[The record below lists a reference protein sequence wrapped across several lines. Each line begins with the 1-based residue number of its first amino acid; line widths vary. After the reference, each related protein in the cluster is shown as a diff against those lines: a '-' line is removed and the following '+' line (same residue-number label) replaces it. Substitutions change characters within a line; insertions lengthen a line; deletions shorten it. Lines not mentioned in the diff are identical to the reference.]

1 MCYPNCPVAEFDA
14 DEMENLVF
22 GRTRGEGEANIGVH
36 KAIYAVK
43 ANDATILERCQDGG
57 AVSAILMQSLSEGG
71 DGAVVTGLDEDGV
84 WVAMPIVASTDKEI
98 LDSAGTKYTLSP
110 TLCGVASAVREY
122 AKERLTVV
130 GIPCQMRGL
139 SKSMT
144 GAHAYARFKDAVRLK
159 VGLFC
164 TETFNHARLMEFL
177 EKEGVE
183 ASEVNKF
190 VIKKGRFIAY
200 KGGEEV
206 YNTKLSNMKELVR
219 SCCHVC
225 GDFTAEFAD
234 LSVGSVGSP
243 DGWSTVIVRSQ
254 RGEQALEAAEKAG
267 LIKIKPVEEGKSG
280 LGIIKRL
287 AKRKKRKAASAS
299 SCAH

>member
-1 MCYPNCPVAEFDA
+1 
-14 DEMENLVF
+14 
-22 GRTRGEGEANIGVH
+22 
-36 KAIYAVK
+36 
-43 ANDATILERCQDGG
+43 
-57 AVSAILMQSLSEGG
+57 
-71 DGAVVTGLDEDGV
+71 
-84 WVAMPIVASTDKEI
+84 
-98 LDSAGTKYTLSP
+98 
-110 TLCGVASAVREY
+110 
-122 AKERLTVV
+122 
-130 GIPCQMRGL
+130 
-139 SKSMT
+139 
-144 GAHAYARFKDAVRLK
+144 
-159 VGLFC
+159 
-164 TETFNHARLMEFL
+164 
-177 EKEGVE
+177 
-183 ASEVNKF
+183 
-190 VIKKGRFIAY
+190 
-200 KGGEEV
+200 
-206 YNTKLSNMKELVR
+206 MKELVR